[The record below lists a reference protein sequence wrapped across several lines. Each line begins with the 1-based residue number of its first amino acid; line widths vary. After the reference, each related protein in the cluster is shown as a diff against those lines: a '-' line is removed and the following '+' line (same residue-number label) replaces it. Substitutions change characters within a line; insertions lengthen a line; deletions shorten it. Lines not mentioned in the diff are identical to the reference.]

1 MLTILML
8 MLGLFLP
15 FDPLMAQGCANP
27 EAGFTAT
34 VDPNDNCQYTFM
46 PQYTGTGIVLTHAWT
61 FRNGTSLSFSS
72 SDQPVP
78 IHQFS
83 NGTVGTVQHTITVL
97 LNGQTV
103 TYTCTQTLTLSCTT
117 GRLMEVIAQSSANRV
132 LPMK

>member
-78 IHQFS
+78 ITNSAMAQL
-83 NGTVGTVQHTITVL
+83 VL
-97 LNGQTV
+97 CNI
-103 TYTCTQTLTLSCTT
+103 LSQYYSMV
-117 GRLMEVIAQSSANRV
+117 RQ
-132 LPMK
+132 LPTPAPKH